1 MKKLAV
7 SLAAALCALGATTA
21 ANADAVTFS
30 GYAHGSQNVTF
41 TVPNAANTGNATGTA
56 GAGGFLTSLNGGPS
70 FTSYCVDLYQNISF
84 NTPYSDY
91 SIAAPGAHVFANS
104 NAYTDLGRLYA
115 TAGMIGDALQEAA
128 FQLSVWE
135 IAYETSGAYNVG
147 SGVASFVTSTG
158 VRDLA
163 STWLSQL
170 GNHGNGPTIG
180 VLESRGQQ
188 DMIYAPIPEPSE
200 IMLMVTGLIA
210 MGAFAKRRRKA
221 KTSAA

>member
-7 SLAAALCALGATTA
+7 PLAAAFCAFGATTA
-21 ANADAVTFS
+21 VQADAVTFP

-41 TVPNAANTGNATGTA
+41 TVPNATHTGNTAGTA

-70 FTSYCVDLYQNISF
+70 FTSYCVDLYQYIGF
-84 NTPYSDY
+84 NTAYIDY
-91 SIAAPGAHVFANS
+91 SVAAPGAHVFANS

-115 TAGMIGDALQEAA
+115 TAGVIGDALHEAA
-128 FQLSVWE
+128 FQLAVWE
-135 IAYETSGAYNVG
+135 IAYETTGGYNVG
-147 SGVASFVTSTG
+147 SGSAFFSTSDG

-170 GNHGNGPTIG
+170 GNHGAGPSIG
-180 VLESRGQQ
+180 VLESAGHQ
-188 DMIYAPIPEPSE
+188 DVIYAPVPEPSE

-221 KTSAA
+221 KTAAA